1 MADSVEQ
8 LLNKAQTY
16 LRSAAVLLE
25 LEDYDS
31 CASRAYFAM
40 FYAAQAL
47 LLKERGELPKQQG
60 IRSAFVETFV
70 ESGPLPERAGEA
82 LNAGY
87 HLQEKADYSHG
98 FAVEQADAEHIL
110 QEAEAFV
117 NSLGR
122 LALHWEAGSS

>member
-1 MADSVEQ
+1 MAETTDV
-8 LLNKAQTY
+8 LLHKAQTY

-47 LLKERGELPKQQG
+47 LLKEHGQMPEDQG
-60 IRSAFVETFV
+60 IRSAFYSAFVETGV
-70 ESGPLPERAGEA
+70 LPEQAGAA
-82 LNAGY
+82 LDRGY
-87 HLQEKADYSHG
+87 ELQERGDYSHR
-98 FAVEQADAEHIL
+98 FAVSQQDAERVL

-117 NSLGR
+117 NSLD
-122 LALHWEAGSS
+122 ALL